1 MKNKVTKIIGIGF
14 LVAAV
19 AVPAVVLAQGWR
31 GGPMMGNQG
40 WRGGQMMAN
49 RGMGPGTM
57 MSYDRGYGT
66 ITPEQRTQLDQL
78 DRRFYDE
85 TADLRKDLWNKSFE
99 LNTILNGSDPD
110 IEKVKALN
118 KEVNDLRT
126 KLNEKSLTHELEARK
141 ITPDSR
147 FAGGYGRSYGY
158 HMGGSMAGRM
168 GPGMMGGGTMGP
180 GMMSRG
186 TMGPGMMGYGPTG
199 SGPMGYGPRN
209 CW

>member
-1 MKNKVTKIIGIGF
+1 MKKRVTKIIGISF

-31 GGPMMGNQG
+31 GGQMMG
-40 WRGGQMMAN
+40 N
-49 RGMGPGTM
+49 RGMGPGSM
-57 MSYDRGYGT
+57 MGYERGYGT

-85 TADLRKDLWNKSFE
+85 TADLKKDLWNKSFE
-99 LNTILNGSDPD
+99 LNTILNGTDPD

-118 KEVNDLRT
+118 KEVNDLRG
-126 KLNEKSLTHELEARK
+126 KLNEKSLDHQLEARK
-141 ITPDSR
+141 VTPDSQ
-147 FAGGYGRSYGY
+147 FSGGYGRSYGY
-158 HMGGSMAGRM
+158 HMGGGAGMMGRGQMGPGRM
-168 GPGMMGGGTMGP
+168 GRGP
-180 GMMSRG
+180 
-186 TMGPGMMGYGPTG
+186 MGPGMMGYGPTG